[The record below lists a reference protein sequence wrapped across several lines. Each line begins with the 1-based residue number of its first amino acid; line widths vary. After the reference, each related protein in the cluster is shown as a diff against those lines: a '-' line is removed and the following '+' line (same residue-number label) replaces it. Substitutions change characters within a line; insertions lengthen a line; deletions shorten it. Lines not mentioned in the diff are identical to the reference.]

1 MDPFYWS
8 ILLVIAGLVVIFLE
22 LFIPSA
28 GFLGIVAGSCLLSGI
43 ILGFFDSV
51 QTGLIELF
59 ALLLILPILFA
70 TMIKI
75 WPHTPIGKRILI
87 GPMTEQDVVPQ
98 GQYYDEI
105 KSLVDQLGVVRT
117 PMLPSGIV
125 MINGKKYDAVSEG
138 MPLEP
143 GETIKVINVKGNRIV
158 VAAFEGGPE
167 QGSELPATDAD
178 ILATP
183 LEELGL
189 DLQDEDQV

>member
-59 ALLLILPILFA
+59 AVLLILPILFA
-70 TMIKI
+70 TMIKV
-75 WPHTPIGKRILI
+75 WPHTPLGKRILI

-98 GQYYDEI
+98 GEYYDEI
-105 KSLVDQLGVVRT
+105 RSLVDQLGVVRT

-138 MPLEP
+138 MPLDP

-158 VAAFEGGPE
+158 VAAYDGDVG
-167 QGSELPATDAD
+167 QGSKLPATDAD
-178 ILATP
+178 LLSTP

-189 DLQDEDQV
+189 DLQDNDQD